1 MRIQA
6 AALLLVLVAATNQA
20 YANCGTTTA
29 RQLATRD
36 FDSLLKN
43 FDASDSKTRRDLE
56 DIIAS
61 LGDLSEVAEA
71 TQPRFKSHKRLSVN
85 ASTLSAAYTAT
96 VYRVNATSSK
106 MGAIQVSVETKPN
119 ALCSVLAVHLDIGAR

>member
-6 AALLLVLVAATNQA
+6 AALLLVLVAATTQA

-36 FDSLLKN
+36 LDSLLKN

-61 LGDLSEVAEA
+61 LGDLS
-71 TQPRFKSHKRLSVN
+71 
-85 ASTLSAAYTAT
+85 
-96 VYRVNATSSK
+96 
-106 MGAIQVSVETKPN
+106 
-119 ALCSVLAVHLDIGAR
+119 